1 MNTLLHRY
9 FRAVKTE
16 WPNMSLDMKITLCM
30 TAIAGLLCILYIITG
45 IPVIH
50 DIGRIISRVTLIG
63 WLWQLFIITAKL

>member
-1 MNTLLHRY
+1 
-9 FRAVKTE
+9 
-16 WPNMSLDMKITLCM
+16 MSLDMKITLCM

-45 IPVIH
+45 IPMIH